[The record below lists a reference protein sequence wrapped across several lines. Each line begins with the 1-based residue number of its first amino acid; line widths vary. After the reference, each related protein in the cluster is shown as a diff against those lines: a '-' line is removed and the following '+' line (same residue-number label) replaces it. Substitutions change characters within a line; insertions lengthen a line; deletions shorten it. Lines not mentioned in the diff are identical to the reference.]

1 MWQQARSQKSL
12 FEEMEAKPTPR
23 LPADVLREV
32 VQLQRQWMQELAK
45 VLAQE
50 CGDE

>member
-1 MWQQARSQKSL
+1 MWQQARRQKSL
-12 FEEMEAKPTPR
+12 FEETEAKPTPR

-32 VQLQRQWMQELAK
+32 AQLQRQWMQELAK
-45 VLAQE
+45 ALAQE